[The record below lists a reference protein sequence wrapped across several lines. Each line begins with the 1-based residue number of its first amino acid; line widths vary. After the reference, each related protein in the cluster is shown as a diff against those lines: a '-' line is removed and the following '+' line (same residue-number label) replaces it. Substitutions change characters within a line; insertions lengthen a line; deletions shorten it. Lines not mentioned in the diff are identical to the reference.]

1 VKEGIIIM
9 NMEKAEGVN
18 QRTLELKKHVAVIH
32 SNSKISLLQRKI
44 SNALLFHA
52 YDDLLIKD
60 EHEIQISTL
69 TKLIDYD
76 SHDHKKIK
84 QALMDL
90 LATVVE
96 WNIVDGDKLD
106 KEKVWNAS
114 SIIADASIDGSL
126 CTYSYSGK
134 MRKLLYHPSVYGRL
148 NMQIQAKFQSSY
160 GLALYENCNRYQD
173 IGQTPWFELDKFRKL
188 MGVDED
194 KYKIFRDFK
203 TRVIDKSVE
212 EVNKYSTLFVES
224 KFKKQNRQVVAIQFS
239 IKNRVVIDATSV
251 TSELNSES
259 LLSVLKGVYG
269 LSQKQLQEVVSSYEE
284 SYIKEKIKIIELSTS
299 YQSGKIK
306 NLGKYLLCAL
316 ADDYQSTKQPKIKRG
331 HKDKRLT
338 KEHEIAYQKYLH
350 KIIFDTFYI
359 LGDETR
365 AEMES
370 SFKIIIAKSI
380 YRAFYEK
387 DGLEHILVQD
397 QFIKFIMSYENEI
410 SKRVERLEEWV
421 ESI

>member
-1 VKEGIIIM
+1 M
-9 NMEKAEGVN
+9 NKEKAEGVN

-52 YDDLLIKD
+52 YEDLLIKD

-188 MGVDED
+188 MGVDEE

-239 IKNRVVIDATSV
+239 IKNRVVIDAASV
-251 TSELNSES
+251 TAELNSES

-269 LSQKQLQEVVSSYEE
+269 LSQKQLTEVVSSYEE
-284 SYIKEKIKIIELSTS
+284 NYIKEKIKIIELSPS

-331 HKDKRLT
+331 HENTRLT

-350 KIIFDTFYI
+350 KIIFDTFF
-359 LGDETR
+359 LLDDETR
-365 AEMES
+365 TEIES
-370 SFKIIIAKSI
+370 GFKVVITKSI

-410 SKRVERLEEWV
+410 SKKVERLEEWV

>member
-1 VKEGIIIM
+1 M
-9 NMEKAEGVN
+9 NKEKAEGVN

-52 YDDLLIKD
+52 YEDLLIKD

-106 KEKVWNAS
+106 KENVWNAS

-188 MGVDED
+188 MGVDEE

-239 IKNRVVIDATSV
+239 IKNRVVIDAASV
-251 TSELNSES
+251 TAELNSES

-269 LSQKQLQEVVSSYEE
+269 LSQKQLTEVVSSYEE
-284 SYIKEKIKIIELSTS
+284 NYIKEKIKIIELSPS

-316 ADDYQSTKQPKIKRG
+316 ADDYQSTKQSKIKRG
-331 HKDKRLT
+331 HENKRLT
-338 KEHEIAYQKYLH
+338 KEHEIAYQRYLH
-350 KIIFDTFYI
+350 KIIFDTFFL
-359 LGDETR
+359 LGDKTR
-365 AEMES
+365 TEIES
-370 SFKIIIAKSI
+370 GFKVMIAKSI
-380 YRAFYEK
+380 YQAFYEK

-410 SKRVERLEEWV
+410 SKKVERVEGWV

>member
-1 VKEGIIIM
+1 M
-9 NMEKAEGVN
+9 NKEKAEGVN

-52 YDDLLIKD
+52 YEDLLIKD
-60 EHEIQISTL
+60 EHEIHISTL

-239 IKNRVVIDATSV
+239 IKNRVVIDAASV
-251 TSELNSES
+251 ASELNSES

-269 LSQKQLQEVVSSYEE
+269 LSQKQLTEVVSSYEE
-284 SYIKEKIKIIELSTS
+284 NYIKEKIKIIELSTS

-316 ADDYQSTKQPKIKRG
+316 ADDYQSTKQSKLEGRKEDKKLN
-331 HKDKRLT
+331 KD
-338 KEHEIAYQKYLH
+338 HEASYQKYIR
-350 KIIFDTFYI
+350 KIIFDKFFLLNDI
-359 LGDETR
+359 SK
-365 AEMES
+365 AEIERN
-370 SFKIIIAKSI
+370 FEFFITKSL

-387 DGLEHILVQD
+387 KGLEHVLVQD
-397 QFIKFIMSYENEI
+397 QFIKFIMSYNNEI
-410 SKRVERLEEWV
+410 SSKVERIEDWV
-421 ESI
+421 KSV

>member
-1 VKEGIIIM
+1 M
-9 NMEKAEGVN
+9 NKEKAEGVN

-239 IKNRVVIDATSV
+239 IKNRVVIDAASV

-269 LSQKQLQEVVSSYEE
+269 LSQKQLTEVVSNYEE
-284 SYIKEKIKIIELSTS
+284 NYIKEKIKIIELSPS

-331 HKDKRLT
+331 HENKRLT

-350 KIIFDTFYI
+350 KIIFDTFFL

-365 AEMES
+365 TEMES
-370 SFKIIIAKSI
+370 GFKVVIAKSI

-410 SKRVERLEEWV
+410 SKRVERREEWV